1 MVSKAMGGLELE
13 MHLFEWGIIAMRG
26 TCRSKGGMVASEMP
40 TLYPAALAAF
50 MMFFMGCSMTKPP
63 TDSLTRAELSARAAD
78 EAKAE
83 EFAPVDYKNA
93 RDKLAKAKLAM
104 AAERYDDARRLAESA
119 QVDAELAEA
128 KAEAEI
134 VRLAADQL
142 WKKSE
147 VPPTKAEIESRK
159 PITQG
164 AKKE

>member
-1 MVSKAMGGLELE
+1 MLSFK
-13 MHLFEWGIIAMRG
+13 RG
-26 TCRSKGGMVASEMP
+26 PTTMSRTCRSKGEILGVEAP
-40 TLYPAALAAF
+40 TWYPAALAAF
-50 MMFFMGCSMTKPP
+50 IVFFMGCSMTKPP
-63 TDSLTRAELSARAAD
+63 TDILARAELSARSAD

-83 EFAPVDYKNA
+83 ELAPVDYKNA

-104 AAERYDDARRLAESA
+104 AAERYDEARRLAESA

-147 VPPTKAEIESRK
+147 IPPTKAEIESRK

-164 AKKE
+164 GEKE